1 MECPCVARALLL
13 STILLAASA
22 ASAQTPPRIPIETA
36 KMYFSEAQ
44 LLCQADHGQLWGVS
58 LFGPIMFVDPQ
69 SRNIVASQAD
79 AQGRLKAEGGVFVG
93 LLPTDQ
99 NIANTAVEWAGVYW
113 TQMLWPL
120 PSDVRQRDTLMLHEL
135 FHRIQN
141 QLKIPKVKGGE
152 NAQLDTVDGRYY
164 LQLEWRSLSRA
175 LQASTDEERRTAAAD
190 AVLFR
195 TERYRLFPRA
205 DGQEQALE
213 LNEGLAE
220 YTGVRVGNPA
230 PEEQIKAALND
241 LSSHRD
247 DSTFVRS
254 FAYAT
259 GPGYGLLLDRY
270 LPGWR
275 DQLKPD
281 QGFDVL
287 LRNALHIAL
296 PANLQL
302 AAESRT
308 TQYDG
313 TTLRAA
319 ERKRETRRQQ
329 IVAGYR
335 AKFIDGPL
343 LTLQFRNMHVQFDP
357 LNLQPLGDAGTVYP
371 NLRISDD
378 WGILDAKNG
387 ALMKPDWSA
396 VVVVAPSSS
405 TGSSLVDLLIHPGIP
420 EPPITT
426 PIGCV
431 RNDLAEQAR
440 FNPSTVYFLRRLPS
454 GWGRRRS
461 LKIARPFSLD
471 DNSVSALAVPPPTWR
486 ALLLRNVEARKNWLR
501 AHGVNS

>member
-1 MECPCVARALLL
+1 MPLNPRLNPLECVRVATALLL
-13 STILLAASA
+13 STIPLA
-22 ASAQTPPRIPIETA
+22 ASAQTPQPIPIETA
-36 KMYFSEAQ
+36 RTYFLEAQ
-44 LLCQADHGQLWGVS
+44 SLCQADHGQLWGVS
-58 LFGPIMFVDPQ
+58 LCGPIMFVDPE
-69 SRNIVASQAD
+69 SRSIVASQTD
-79 AQGRLKAEGGVFVG
+79 AKGLLKAEDGVFVG
-93 LLPTDQ
+93 LLPADQ
-99 NIANTAVEWAGVYW
+99 NIANTAVEWSGVYW

-120 PSDVRQRDTLMLHEL
+120 PGEVRQRETLISHEL

-141 QLKIPKVKGGE
+141 QLKLPKAEGGE

-164 LQLEWRSLSRA
+164 LQLEWRALSRA
-175 LQASTDEERRTAAAD
+175 LQASTDEERRKAAAD

-195 TERYRLFPRA
+195 AERYRLFPGA

-220 YTGVRVGNPA
+220 YTGVRVGNPI

-259 GPGYGLLLDRY
+259 GPGYGLLLDHY
-270 LPGWR
+270 LPEWH

-281 QGFDVL
+281 QGFGAL
-287 LRNALHIAL
+287 LRNALHIVL

-302 AAESRT
+302 AAETRA

-319 ERKRETRRQQ
+319 ETVRETRRQQ
-329 IVAGYR
+329 IVAGYHAR
-335 AKFIDGPL
+335 FIDGPV

-357 LNLQPLGDAGTVYP
+357 RNLQPLGDAGTVYP

-396 VVVVAPSSS
+396 VIVVAPLAS
-405 TGSSLVDLLIHPGIP
+405 TGSSLKGDGWTLELKPGWKIVLG
-420 EPPITT
+420 TRK
-426 PIGCV
+426 G
-431 RNDLAEQAR
+431 D
-440 FNPSTVYFLRRLPS
+440 FRLVS
-454 GWGRRRS
+454 GS
-461 LKIARPFSLD
+461 
-471 DNSVSALAVPPPTWR
+471 
-486 ALLLRNVEARKNWLR
+486 
-501 AHGVNS
+501 

>member
-1 MECPCVARALLL
+1 MECLRASMALLL
-13 STILLAASA
+13 SIIPLT
-22 ASAQTPPRIPIETA
+22 ASAQTPQPIPHETA
-36 KMYFSEAQ
+36 QTYFSEAQ
-44 LLCQADHGQLWGVS
+44 SICQADHGQLWGVS
-58 LFGPIMFVDPQ
+58 LCGPIMFVDPQ
-69 SRNIVASQAD
+69 SRSVVASQSD
-79 AQGRLKAEGGVFVG
+79 AKGLLKAEDGVFVG
-93 LLPTDQ
+93 RLPTDQ
-99 NIANTAVEWAGVYW
+99 NIANTAVEWSGVHW

-120 PSDVRQRDTLMLHEL
+120 PDDVRQRENLIAHEL

-141 QLKIPKVKGGE
+141 QLKLPKVEGGE

-164 LQLEWRSLSRA
+164 LLLEWRALSRA
-175 LQASTDEERRTAAAD
+175 LQASTDEERRKAAAD

-195 TERYRLFPRA
+195 AERYRLFPGA
-205 DGQEQALE
+205 DMQEQALE

-220 YTGVRVGNPA
+220 YTGVRVGNPT

-270 LPGWR
+270 LPGWH
-275 DQLKPD
+275 DQLRAGL
-281 QGFDVL
+281 GFDAL

-296 PANLQL
+296 PASLQL
-302 AAESRT
+302 TAERRA

-313 TTLRAA
+313 ATLRAA
-319 ERKRETRRQQ
+319 ETERETARRQ

-335 AKFIDGPL
+335 AKFIDGPV

-357 LNLQPLGDAGTVYP
+357 RNLQPLGDAGTVYP

-396 VVVVAPSSS
+396 VIVVAPSAS
-405 TGSSLVDLLIHPGIP
+405 TGSSLKGDGWMLELKPG
-420 EPPITT
+420 
-426 PIGCV
+426 
-431 RNDLAEQAR
+431 
-440 FNPSTVYFLRRLPS
+440 
-454 GWGRRRS
+454 W
-461 LKIARPFSLD
+461 KIVLG
-471 DNSVSALAVPPPTWR
+471 T
-486 ALLLRNVEARKNWLR
+486 RKGDFILVF
-501 AHGVNS
+501 GS